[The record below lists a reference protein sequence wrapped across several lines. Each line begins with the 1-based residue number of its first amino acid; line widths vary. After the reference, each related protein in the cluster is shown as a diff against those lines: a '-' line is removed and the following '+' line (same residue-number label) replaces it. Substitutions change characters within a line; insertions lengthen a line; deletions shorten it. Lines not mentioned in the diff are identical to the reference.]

1 MSDGSRAQLYINFV
15 IYQIG
20 RGTITYVVEG
30 S

>member
-1 MSDGSRAQLYINFV
+1 MTGLTQHCMYNLV
-15 IYQIG
+15 ICPIE